1 MCAHCEGMH
10 SGGKPLATVCLCRQR
25 VQGRTA
31 AKPSH
36 PSWLGHH
43 IQHVPLC
50 VRLSGE
56 KERVKL
62 ETDGENDTH
71 RPGIHSAVCRVQS
84 GA

>member
-1 MCAHCEGMH
+1 MRGQ
-10 SGGKPLATVCLCRQR
+10 GKPLATVCLCRQCG
-25 VQGRTA
+25 QGDLQQN
-31 AKPSH
+31 SH
-36 PSWLGHH
+36 ILPGWVTT
-43 IQHVPLC
+43 QCVPLC

-71 RPGIHSAVCRVQS
+71 GPGIHSAACRVQS